1 MAIHNEARKDQ
12 IAETVLMPGDPQRAK
27 YIAEKYLEDYEL
39 VNQVRGILAYT
50 GYYKGK
56 RITVMASGMG
66 MPSMGIYCYELFKF
80 YDVQNIIRIGSCGAY
95 VPELN
100 LLDTILVDESYTEGN
115 FAYAYSGEE
124 NHWVEANKD
133 LNSIIEETAKESNT
147 KVVKCNV
154 VCGEVFDPYMDDP
167 LSLAKRV
174 PENRNLCAG
183 EMESFALLYTAKK
196 LNKRAACL
204 LTVSDSN
211 CKKEE
216 LTSEERQYAMNDM
229 IVLALDTG
237 LKL

>member
-1 MAIHNEARKDQ
+1 MAIHNEAKVGQ
-12 IAETVLMPGDPQRAK
+12 IAQTVLMPGDPQRAK
-27 YIAEKYLEDYEL
+27 YIAEKYLENYEL

-50 GYYKGK
+50 GNYKGK

-95 VPELN
+95 IPELN
-100 LLDTILVDESYTEGN
+100 LLDTILVNESYTEGN
-115 FAYAYSGEE
+115 FAYAYSGEDS
-124 NHWVEANKD
+124 HWIEANSE
-133 LNSIIEETAKESNT
+133 LNSIIEETANEINT
-147 KVVKCNV
+147 KIVKCNV

-167 LSLAKRV
+167 LALAKRV
-174 PENRNLCAG
+174 PADKNIGAA

-196 LNKRAACL
+196 LNKKATCL

-211 CKKEE
+211 YKKEE
-216 LTSEERQYAMNDM
+216 LTSEQRQYAMNDM
-229 IVLALDTG
+229 ILLALEAS